1 MCYHWNC
8 QNKTRLGVKTSSLFY
23 KSRCIQL
30 QVSDEAYCRIRDRI
44 QNIAEHRTEYRYTR
58 LGVLFCALRLSFH
71 WKDHYFCSQFVAELL
86 SEGSE
91 VQILLSTVGI
101 GMISRN
107 CEIIPICLCNGKK
120 SLRFTLGIAN
130 EIGIR
135 IMKISQQKSTYF
147 QNRKMNSSKKLW
159 RRCCFR
165 QYG

>member
-1 MCYHWNC
+1 MKNSGEAWDAKHAKKLDFSRKNSIFRAPEKVTE
-8 QNKTRLGVKTSSLFY
+8 NELSS
-23 KSRCIQL
+23 
-30 QVSDEAYCRIRDRI
+30 
-44 QNIAEHRTEYRYTR
+44 
-58 LGVLFCALRLSFH
+58 
-71 WKDHYFCSQFVAELL
+71 LL
-86 SEGSE
+86 SEGAE

-147 QNRKMNSSKKLW
+147 QNRKMNSS
-159 RRCCFR
+159 
-165 QYG
+165 

>member
-1 MCYHWNC
+1 MPGVVW
-8 QNKTRLGVKTSSLFY
+8 LGYFWYTFLEGYTAF
-23 KSRCIQL
+23 
-30 QVSDEAYCRIRDRI
+30 AYR
-44 QNIAEHRTEYRYTR
+44 
-58 LGVLFCALRLSFH
+58 
-71 WKDHYFCSQFVAELL
+71 ELL